1 MRRAAIAVVATIVVT
16 ACGGATAAW
25 PRTSVSAFTPAAHRK
40 PPDLENHGWI
50 SKPLRIIAFVPAGYP
65 HEAELR
71 DWPQAIVASRWLAQ
85 VEHAYRVP
93 TSPAPIGRG
102 FIVHDIPV
110 LPDHDVNTTSVFN
123 LWVAAKFALLG
134 IPTRPNFQTIVILF
148 DRCTPPQSLDNFG
161 CTSHHPLFDAAGD
174 SYALSLGNPT
184 GTTDAQR
191 DALTA
196 TASHELAEAI
206 TDPSKG
212 WRLTAID
219 KDHPWAFASAPN
231 ANDPEHGLISTRD
244 ASPFVEDEDLGTI
257 ESADEASGARW
268 HEDFTPSGFANPV
281 RYSYVRV
288 FANAANDHGDDPAVP
303 PSPDP
308 YFNVSTAS
316 DWYILHLGGTKQITI
331 TGWST
336 RKIPAWTVTAK
347 VSTWEHLKPHGFI
360 PALPSPCRLDGKTSA
375 KIANRDTFTQKIA
388 TTSNAAAG
396 AWCLVK
402 LTSEGTDPNGDVSHP
417 WFVGFVLER

>member
-1 MRRAAIAVVATIVVT
+1 MRRAAIAVVATVVV
-16 ACGGATAAW
+16 AVCAGATAAW
-25 PRTSVSAFTPAAHRK
+25 PRTSVSTFTPAAHRK

-85 VEHAYRVP
+85 VEHAYGIP
-93 TSPAPIGRG
+93 TSPAPTGRG

-123 LWVAAKFALLG
+123 LWVAAKFAALG
-134 IPTRPNFQTIVILF
+134 IPARPNFQTVVILF

-161 CTSHHPLFDAAGD
+161 CTSHHPTYDAAGD

-184 GTTDAQR
+184 GSLDAQR
-191 DALTA
+191 DALTV

-206 TDPSKG
+206 TDPGTG
-212 WRLTAID
+212 WRLTTID
-219 KDHPWAFASAPN
+219 KDHPWVFASAPN
-231 ANDPEHGLISTRD
+231 ANDPEHGLISTRE

-257 ESADEASGARW
+257 ESADESAGARW
-268 HEDFTPSGFANPV
+268 HEDYPPPGSAKPV
-281 RYSYVRV
+281 RYTYVRV
-288 FANAANDHGDDPAVP
+288 FAPSANDHGDDPAVP

-336 RKIPAWTVTAK
+336 RKIPAWNVTAK
-347 VSTWEHLKPHGFI
+347 VTTWEHSKPHGLI
-360 PALPSPCRLDGKTSA
+360 PGSPAPCRLDGKTSA
-375 KIANRDTFTQKIA
+375 KVANRDTFTQKIA

-396 AWCLVK
+396 AWCLVR
-402 LTSEGTDPNGDVSHP
+402 LTSEGTDPNGDLSHP
-417 WFVGFVLER
+417 WFVGFVLEK